1 MMKFRQGD
9 KVKFLNER
17 GGGVV
22 SKIVNPNLVHV
33 TIEDGFD
40 IPVLPSELIKI
51 EEEKVPGRSFFNE
64 DASGAVPDTSASS
77 EVSGKTAEDNSGRR
91 SPLYYG
97 KNAEK
102 QGVYI
107 AFSPVDQRF
116 LISGE
121 INFYILNNT
130 PYDVYYSLYTKE
142 GDKYFNKDGGT
153 VFAEEKVLID
163 SIDREDLPNML
174 EGFVQ
179 MLFQQEA
186 MTEVLMPLHAAYKV
200 QGSKF
205 YQENAFKK
213 SQLVNERAIVV
224 TLSDLAAVE
233 KVTNPRLFKPE
244 APQEAPKPQK
254 PQKPL
259 ALIDRHKSATL
270 EAEVDLHISALK
282 EDYSDMSNG
291 EILNFQI
298 SYFSTTI
305 ESAIMHQYNK
315 VVYIH
320 GIGNG
325 TLKSTLRK
333 KLKEEYPDFIVRNAP
348 FARYGNGAIE
358 VLINHE

>member
-1 MMKFRQGD
+1 MKFRQGD
-9 KVKFLNER
+9 KVRFLNER
-17 GGGVV
+17 GGGVI

-40 IPVLPSELIKI
+40 IPVLPSELIKV
-51 EEEKVPGRSFFNE
+51 EEEKAAGRSFFNE
-64 DASGAVPDTSASS
+64 NSS
-77 EVSGKTAEDNSGRR
+77 ETIPASEAPAEAGIENDHAGSGRR

-102 QGVYI
+102 KGVYI
-107 AFSPVDQRF
+107 AFAPVDQRF

-121 INFYILNNT
+121 INLYILNNT
-130 PYDVYYSLYTKE
+130 PYDVHYSLFTKE
-142 GDKYFNKDGGT
+142 GDKYYHKDHDT
-153 VFAEEKVLID
+153 VFAEEKVFID
-163 SIDREDLPNML
+163 SVSREDLPNML

-179 MLFQQEA
+179 MMFQQEE
-186 MTEVLMPLHAAYKV
+186 MTEILMPLHAPYKV
-200 QGSKF
+200 QGGKF
-205 YQENAFKK
+205 YQENTFKK

-224 TLSDLAAVE
+224 TLTDLAAVE
-233 KVTNPRLFKPE
+233 KVSHQRIHKPAEVKAE
-244 APQEAPKPQK
+244 AKPKKPQK
-254 PQKPL
+254 PQ
-259 ALIDRHKSATL
+259 AFIDRHKSGTL

-282 EDYSDMSNG
+282 DDYSDISPG

-333 KLKEEYPDFIVRNAP
+333 KIKEEYPDFIVRNAP
-348 FARYGNGAIE
+348 FTRYGNGAIE
-358 VLINHE
+358 VLINQE